1 MYVLYN
7 VYNTAGPQIT
17 KISHSVDII
26 VLIKKAY
33 AIQPHIMWL
42 FRLVTTIISQFVK
55 DEKQGN
61 AEQNALAMGH
71 FFIPELYHFQFTSM
85 DLT

>member
-1 MYVLYN
+1 
-7 VYNTAGPQIT
+7 
-17 KISHSVDII
+17 
-26 VLIKKAY
+26 
-33 AIQPHIMWL
+33 MWL

-71 FFIPELYHFQFTSM
+71 FFIPELYHFQFTSSM

>member
-1 MYVLYN
+1 M
-7 VYNTAGPQIT
+7 
-17 KISHSVDII
+17 
-26 VLIKKAY
+26 
-33 AIQPHIMWL
+33 MWL

-85 DLT
+85 DLTYRST

>member
-1 MYVLYN
+1 M
-7 VYNTAGPQIT
+7 
-17 KISHSVDII
+17 
-26 VLIKKAY
+26 
-33 AIQPHIMWL
+33 MWL

-85 DLT
+85 DLTYRSTWVYKETYHPTNVVVVVSHFAIEYYWDFRDLVRN